1 MIFKGTLFNIN
12 YVLRS
17 QVAMETY
24 FRGMNKFLSGPLN
37 EINGNG
43 INYDFSIALILPFL
57 ALEGII
63 IN

>member
-1 MIFKGTLFNIN
+1 
-12 YVLRS
+12 
-17 QVAMETY
+17 METY

-43 INYDFSIALILPFL
+43 INYDFSIALILPFQ
-57 ALEGII
+57 ALERII

>member
-1 MIFKGTLFNIN
+1 MIFKGMFLRVN
-12 YVLRS
+12 YVLRL

-24 FRGMNKFLSGPLN
+24 FCSMNKFLPGPLN

-43 INYDFSIALILPFL
+43 INYDFSIALILPFQ
-57 ALEGII
+57 AIKRII